1 MESRAVAKT
10 ESANLTNPVRC
21 SSCSELPA
29 SATAKIV
36 ILFTAGMSLVST
48 IDGPRKKY

>member
-1 MESRAVAKT
+1 MEGRTVAKT
-10 ESANLTNPVRC
+10 ESANLANPVRC

-29 SATAKIV
+29 PAIARIV
-36 ILFTAGMSLVST
+36 VLFTAGTSLVST